1 MILFHVPSTFILSG
15 ASGSGKTTWLQTLI
29 KHKNK
34 MFDSPPT
41 RILYFYGIW
50 QPLFEDMEKDG
61 VEFFQGLPS
70 QDIENSEGEHCMVI
84 LDDLQQQAV
93 NSEFVEKL
101 FTQGSH
107 HKNLSVF
114 YLTQNL
120 FRQGKNARNIALNA
134 HYVICFR
141 NPRDVGQMA
150 SFGRQLGKTELLKE
164 AYADATSKPYGYL
177 VVDLNPHS
185 DEAYRFR
192 TDIWPNEDTLV
203 YQCC

>member
-15 ASGSGKTTWLQTLI
+15 ASGSGKTTWLRTLI
-29 KHKNK
+29 KHKNE

-41 RILYFYGIW
+41 KILYFYGIW
-50 QPLFEDMEKDG
+50 QPMFGQMEKEG
-61 VEFFQGLPS
+61 VEFFQGLPT
-70 QDIENSEGEHCMVI
+70 QDIVNLDGQHCMVI

-120 FRQGKNARNIALNA
+120 FRQGKNARNITLNA
-134 HYVICFR
+134 HYVVCFR
-141 NPRDVGQMA
+141 NPRDIGQMT
-150 SFGRQLGKTELLKE
+150 SFGRQLGQTELLKE

-185 DEAYRFR
+185 DETYRFR
-192 TDIWPNEDTLV
+192 TCIFPDEDTLV
-203 YQCC
+203 YQAC